1 MALENPASQKIEI
14 LSVDLLEQNRPVVEE
29 LKKLAHA
36 LRLEFGWHYLLDL
49 SWTIQNLDGI
59 QGKRIMDAGAGT
71 GILQWYLA
79 QTGAEV
85 YSVDRL
91 SRAALPPRFRRQFHV
106 QGLREA
112 DLSSLGQS
120 FSQTLKRP
128 SSGSFYRKWL
138 ARLVALARE
147 GAGYLASSESSGKV
161 LIYNQDLTD
170 LAEIKDNSLDAI
182 VAISSLEHNTPEGLE
197 QVVDEL
203 MRVLKPG
210 GMLLATLTAGRDQD
224 WWHAA
229 SSGWC
234 YSDASLRKL
243 FKLPAE
249 TPSNYAQYDEL
260 FARLKDCAELRDN
273 LARFYYQSTDKG
285 MPRWGMEPG
294 IPTGGCLQDKKGVT
308 DDELERNVYSEPT
321 RPIPVSRSDPGAG
334 GDGHPGPFLRRPAA
348 MGFAG
353 TYGSDAAVGRS
364 IRCGDRR
371 RHNCPTDQHSR
382 NLPFLRG

>member
-1 MALENPASQKIEI
+1 MAPENPALQKIEI

-29 LKKLAHA
+29 LKKLARA

-49 SWTIQNLDGI
+49 SWTIQKLGAI

-79 QTGAEV
+79 QAGAEV

-91 SRAALPPRFRRQFHV
+91 SRATLPPRFRRQFRV
-106 QGLREA
+106 QGLRET

-120 FSQTLKRP
+120 FVQTLNRP
-128 SSGSFYRKWL
+128 ANGPFYRRWA
-138 ARLVALARE
+138 ARLAALARE
-147 GAGYLASSESSGKV
+147 GAGYLSSSGSSGRV
-161 LIYNQDLTD
+161 LIYNQGLTD
-170 LAEIKDNSLDAI
+170 LAEIKDDSLDAI
-182 VAISSLEHNTPEGLE
+182 VAISSLEHNTPVGLE

-210 GMLLATLTAGRDQD
+210 GALLATLTAGRDQD
-224 WWHAA
+224 WWHSA

-234 YSDASLRKL
+234 YSDASLRKH

-273 LARFYYQSTDKG
+273 LARFYYQSADKG
-285 MPRWGMEPG
+285 MP
-294 IPTGGCLQDKKGVT
+294 KGVWNP
-308 DDELERNVYSEPT
+308 EYQ
-321 RPIPVSRSDPGAG
+321 PVGVCKIKR
-334 GDGHPGPFLRRPAA
+334 
-348 MGFAG
+348 
-353 TYGSDAAVGRS
+353 T
-364 IRCGDRR
+364 
-371 RHNCPTDQHSR
+371 
-382 NLPFLRG
+382 